1 MEGMCSMKSRCQRTT
16 GRVKVEEIMG
26 RERGR
31 AERVMGRKTREVL
44 LKEEVFYVLVL
55 LFRGVDNHCMR
66 FSGFVIHLSVSA

>member
-1 MEGMCSMKSRCQRTT
+1 
-16 GRVKVEEIMG
+16 MG